1 MMEKVIKKFVSSIA
15 IYNNY
20 TDEQKE
26 EVEYT
31 LKIIIYELIKILAII
46 IIFHL
51 MGYLEESLMILF
63 VMSVTKPFIGGYHED
78 SQIKCFIATG
88 VLVAI
93 IIQLSVA
100 SNINFISGIL
110 LNIISMF
117 TVYNKAPIINEKMP
131 ITREDLIEKNRAKGI
146 RNTCIL
152 AIGSL
157 AFFYLT
163 PLSQVVI
170 WTILIQCILMF
181 NKKEYKAKNII

>member
-1 MMEKVIKKFVSSIA
+1 MEKVIKRFVSSIA
-15 IYNNY
+15 MYNNY

-31 LKIIIYELIKILAII
+31 VKIIVYEVIKILAII
-46 IIFHL
+46 IIFSL
-51 MGYLEESLMILF
+51 IGYLEESLMILF

-100 SNINFISGIL
+100 SSINFISGIL
-110 LNIISMF
+110 LNIVSAF

-131 ITREDLIEKNRAKGI
+131 ITRTDLIDRNRKKGL
-146 RNTCIL
+146 RNTYIL

-157 AFFYLT
+157 VFFYLT

-170 WTILIQCILMF
+170 WTILIQCMLMF
-181 NKKEYKAKNII
+181 NKKEYKAKDII

>member
-1 MMEKVIKKFVSSIA
+1 MEKVIKKFVSSIA

-100 SNINFISGIL
+100 SNINFVSGIL